1 MNTKKLISV
10 FLAAGMCLGV
20 LSGCNNNPGDDGK
33 NPGDGEVYVP
43 TQEEQ
48 TVPVVFGIDGADG
61 VFSPFFST
69 ASYDSEITGLTQLG
83 MLTSKEN
90 NYVYGDDEACI
101 TKDLDISYLD
111 ANQSEMKTSDGASY
125 TRYDF
130 LIKKGIKFSDGVELT
145 IDDVLFN
152 LYVYLDPSYTG
163 SSTMYSTDI
172 VGLSAYRTQ
181 QADADDNASDF
192 IENQATQR
200 ANDRL
205 MNIYYWLVNR
215 YLLENNGGVPPT
227 GATSE
232 GDQYFPD
239 VEKHSK
245 EIIGDINFFLP
256 YFRQEI
262 DTNYESAVAS
272 FDETRKSYTLEEGEY
287 WQAFL
292 YNYGLLFVEKEGS
305 SEKLVKRLVII
316 DENGDYQTVPEDAG
330 FDESD
335 LVTIGEN
342 GTFEKVTDP
351 NAKEDPENGIYTVQ
365 EVYVINFDDATASSR
380 ANLAAKKDIEN
391 YADEHWQ
398 KMSGKDETE
407 KRNNAK
413 RERAIQM
420 VYYENVGTADLS
432 KESITYNDIDFK
444 EFNTYKNFASAVIGS
459 GSTNTLFTE
468 LLADE
473 RSQVIE
479 ETAGD
484 NHIRSISGITTSKVT
499 SFTNVGGETYE
510 LGEEYDVLHIL
521 VNEVDPKAIWN
532 FAFTVAPKHY
542 YAPDNLLESFEKDG
556 KDINFG
562 VVYNSTDFMNNVLR
576 RSQVIGVPVGA
587 GPYMASTEDGKWDGD
602 YPVPNQFLRNN
613 RVYYERNPYFDSVDG
628 VVGGTIQNAKIKYLQ
643 YTVINTNFLL
653 DSLIE
658 GEIDVGAPN
667 ATQQNTNRLNNYQD
681 TLSST
686 RVMTNGYGYVGINA
700 GKIPDVW
707 LRRAIIMAMDTTII
721 SNGYYNGG
729 LCELIYRPM
738 SLTSWAYPE
747 GATAFRTA
755 DGSIDYTFYHSQ
767 NSSQALANQA
777 AARKIADML
786 SQHGYSVKEGQVL
799 RGPGSSGALQKLTFT
814 VAGESNDHPAWQMFK
829 NAEEILESIGF
840 EVDVKTDAFA
850 LTKLSNG
857 ELVVW
862 AAAWSST
869 IDPDMYQVYHKDSMA
884 SSTYNWGYREIK
896 TGAVS
901 SQYAQYVKQDY
912 KYEYEKGLIDELSK
926 LIDDARSVIDQNT
939 RADKYSAALDLV
951 MELAVEMPTYQRND
965 LTVYKSAKIDKD
977 TLNPKPTANDD
988 LFSKIWEVG
997 YIR

>member
-20 LSGCNNNPGDDGK
+20 LSGCHNNPGDDGK

-181 QADADDNASDF
+181 QADADDSASDA
-192 IENQATQR
+192 IESHATQN
-200 ANDRL
+200 ANNRL

-232 GDQYFPD
+232 GDRYISD
-239 VEKHSK
+239 VEEHSE

-292 YNYGLLFVEKEGS
+292 YNYGLLYVEEEGS
-305 SEKLVKRLVII
+305 SGKKVKRFVII

-335 LVTIGEN
+335 LVTIGED

-351 NAKEDPENGIYTVQ
+351 DAKEDPENGIYTVQ
-365 EVYVINFDDATASSR
+365 EAYVINFDDATISSR
-380 ANLAAKKDIEN
+380 ANAEVKKDIED
-391 YADEHWQ
+391 YAEANWQ
-398 KMSGKDETE
+398 EMDGKDETE

-413 RERAIQM
+413 RERAVQM

-432 KESITYNDIDFK
+432 KESITYEDIDFK
-444 EFNTYKNFASAVIGS
+444 AFNTYKNFASAVIGS

-473 RSQVIE
+473 RSKLIE
-479 ETAGD
+479 NAAGD
-484 NHIRSISGITTSKVT
+484 NHIRNISGVTTSKVT
-499 SFTNVGGETYE
+499 SFTNVDGETYE

-721 SNGYYNGG
+721 SSGYYNGG

-738 SLTSWAYPE
+738 SLTSWAYPK
-747 GATAFRTA
+747 GATAFKTA

-786 SQHGYSVKEGQVL
+786 SQYGYSVKDGQVL
-799 RGPGSSGALQKLTFT
+799 RGPGSTGALQKLTFT

-857 ELVVW
+857 ELAVW

-896 TGAVS
+896 SGAVS
-901 SQYAQYVKQDY
+901 SQYAQYVKPGYGYD
-912 KYEYEKGLIDELSK
+912 YEKDLIDDLSD
-926 LIDDARSVIDQNT
+926 LIDDARAVIDQNT
-939 RADKYSAALDLV
+939 RADIYSAALDLV

-977 TLNPKPTANDD
+977 TLNPNPTANDD

-997 YIR
+997 YNR

>member
-20 LSGCNNNPGDDGK
+20 LSGCNNNPGGDDK
-33 NPGDGEVYVP
+33 NPGGGGGVYVP
-43 TQEEQ
+43 TQEEE

-111 ANQSEMKTSDGASY
+111 ANQSEISSSDGAVY

-181 QADADDNASDF
+181 NADADDNASDA
-192 IENQATQR
+192 IENQATRR

-215 YLLENNGGVPPT
+215 YLLESHGGVPPT
-227 GATSE
+227 GTTDE
-232 GDQYFPD
+232 GDSYHPE
-239 VEKHSK
+239 VEENSE

-292 YNYGLLFVEKEGS
+292 YTYGLLYVEEEGASGKKVKKFV
-305 SEKLVKRLVII
+305 VI
-316 DENGDYQTVPEDAG
+316 DKNGDYQTVPEDAG

-335 LVTIGEN
+335 LVTIGED

-351 NAKEDPENGIYTVQ
+351 NAKEDPENGIYTVH
-365 EVYVINFDDATASSR
+365 EVYVINFEGSSVTN
-380 ANLAAKKDIEN
+380 ANVAAKEEIEE
-391 YADEHWQ
+391 YAEAHWQ
-398 KMSGKDETE
+398 EMSGKDETE

-413 RERAIQM
+413 RECAVQM
-420 VYYENVGTADLS
+420 VYRENVGTADLS
-432 KESITYNDIDFK
+432 KESITYDDIDFK
-444 EFNTYKNFASAVIGS
+444 AFNTYKNFASTVLGS

-473 RSQVIE
+473 RSQIIE

-484 NHIRSISGITTSKVT
+484 NHIRSISGVTTSKVT
-499 SFTNVGGETYE
+499 SFTNVDGETYE

-521 VNEVDPKAIWN
+521 VNKVDPKAIWN

-542 YAPDNLLESFEKDG
+542 YAPDNLLESFKKDG

-587 GPYMASTEDGKWDGD
+587 GPYMASTESGKWDGD

-667 ATQQNTNRLNNYQD
+667 ATRQNTNRLNNYQD

-738 SLTSWAYPE
+738 SLTSWAYPK
-747 GATAFRTA
+747 GATAFRTE
-755 DGSIDYTFYHSQ
+755 DGSIDYTFYHSE
-767 NSSQALANQA
+767 NSSQTLDNQA
-777 AARKIADML
+777 AAQKIADML
-786 SQHGYSVKEGQVL
+786 SKHGYSVNGGQVL
-799 RGPGSSGALQKLTFT
+799 GGPGSTGALQKLTFT

-857 ELVVW
+857 ELAVW

-896 TGAVS
+896 SGAVS
-901 SQYAQYVKQDY
+901 SQFAQYVQPGYDY
-912 KYEYEKGLIDELSK
+912 DYEKGLIDDLSD
-926 LIDDARSVIDQNT
+926 LIDDARAVIDQNT
-939 RADKYSAALDLV
+939 RADIYSAALDLV

-977 TLNPKPTANDD
+977 TLNPNPTANDD

-997 YIR
+997 YNR

>member
-83 MLTSKEN
+83 MLTSQEN
-90 NYVYGDDEACI
+90 KYVYGDDEACI

-111 ANQSEMKTSDGASY
+111 ANQSEMKNSDGASY

-145 IDDVLFN
+145 IADVLFN

-181 QADADDNASDF
+181 QADADDNASDA

-239 VEKHSK
+239 VEKHSE

-292 YNYGLLFVEKEGS
+292 YTYGLLYVEEEGS
-305 SEKLVKRLVII
+305 SGKKVKRFVII

-335 LVTIGEN
+335 LVTIGEG

-365 EVYVINFDDATASSR
+365 EAYVINFDDATISSR
-380 ANLAAKKDIEN
+380 ANLVVKEDIED
-391 YADEHWQ
+391 YAEKNWQ
-398 KMSGKDETE
+398 KMDGKNETE

-432 KESITYNDIDFK
+432 KESITYEDINFK
-444 EFNTYKNFASAVIGS
+444 AFNTYKNFASAVIGS

-473 RSQVIE
+473 RSKLIE
-479 ETAGD
+479 NAAGD

-499 SFTNVGGETYE
+499 SFTNVDGETYE

-587 GPYMASTEDGKWDGD
+587 GPYMASTESGKWDGD

-667 ATQQNTNRLNNYQD
+667 ATQQNINRLNSYQD
-681 TLSST
+681 TLTSN
-686 RVMTNGYGYVGINA
+686 RIMTNGYGYVGINA

-707 LRRAIIMAMDTTII
+707 LRRAIIMALDTTII

-738 SLTSWAYPE
+738 SLTSWAYPK
-747 GATAFRTA
+747 GATAFRTE
-755 DGSIDYTFYHSQ
+755 DGSIDYTFYHSE
-767 NSSQALANQA
+767 NSSQTLDNQA
-777 AARKIADML
+777 AAQKIAEML
-786 SQHGYSVKEGQVL
+786 SKHGYSVNGGQVL
-799 RGPGSSGALQKLTFT
+799 GGPGSTGALQKLTFT

-857 ELVVW
+857 ELAVW